1 MGSSRDYRRARLLAV
16 DDKRANLLA
25 LEAVLGSQYD
35 LTFAESGREAIALV
49 NARDDFDVILMDV
62 QMPIMDGFEAAAAI
76 KALPH
81 GRDIP
86 IVFITAIHTED
97 PFVKRGYEVGGVDY
111 FSKPFD
117 PDILRQKV
125 AIYASFRLK
134 ADLLRD
140 RELRLQ
146 EIESLLRVGHDL
158 SSVLEHQH
166 VGVLIADIEGRITQ
180 MTDEAARVLNAA
192 GVTPRD
198 AYGELLRW
206 WSRDGQAFKQEG
218 SPLDRALHLGEATH
232 NAAIEVICLDG
243 ARKRLLCSAHPLR
256 DGHGDVIGVV
266 QLIRDPSDAQKIGA
280 ELEQRV
286 TRLIAQ
292 EIAAP

>member
-1 MGSSRDYRRARLLAV
+1 MGSARDYRKARILAV

-25 LEAVLGSQYD
+25 LDAVLGAQYE
-35 LTFAESGREAIALV
+35 LTCVESGREAIALMRV
-49 NARDDFDVILMDV
+49 HDDFDVILMDV

-76 KALPH
+76 KALPY
-81 GRDIP
+81 GREIP

-117 PDILRQKV
+117 PDILRQKI

-140 RELRLQ
+140 RELRLRQ
-146 EIESLLRVGHDL
+146 IEDLLRVGQDL

-192 GVTPRD
+192 AVTPRD
-198 AYGELLRW
+198 SYGELLRW
-206 WSRDGQAFKQEG
+206 WSGDGQAFKAAG
-218 SPLDRALHLGEATH
+218 SPLDRALHRGEATH
-232 NAAIEVICLDG
+232 NTFMEVSCLDG
-243 ARKRLLCSAHPLR
+243 AHKRLLCSALPLR

-266 QLIRDPSDAQKIGA
+266 QLIHDPTDARKIGA
-280 ELEQRV
+280 DLEQRV
-286 TRLIAQ
+286 TRLIT
-292 EIAAP
+292 EEVAAP